1 METSDERLP
10 KAGRLAAITQRVGF
24 ALWQIQELE
33 GVAAQYFALVAQAWK
48 GMGLAAGN
56 ALLDKALSKTF
67 GATIHQ
73 IAKAGL
79 LSAQLEERLSNLLS
93 ERNWLVHKSR
103 AQNRN
108 AIYSDSATEKLVRR
122 IDAMADESN
131 ALLKELGVLAERHVN
146 GHGVSEQQ
154 IEETALR
161 LLEQW
166 HDSDAI

>member
-1 METSDERLP
+1 
-10 KAGRLAAITQRVGF
+10 
-24 ALWQIQELE
+24 
-33 GVAAQYFALVAQAWK
+33 
-48 GMGLAAGN
+48 MGLAAGN

-131 ALLKELGVLAERHVN
+131 TLKESGYSPNAM
-146 GHGVSEQQ
+146 
-154 IEETALR
+154 
-161 LLEQW
+161 
-166 HDSDAI
+166 